1 MKDDLAQIS
10 QSDLIVGVLATIQ
23 EKSKDD
29 VSVAK
34 IYIDICDG
42 DWVAGAIL
50 DELIFWTIPKKG
62 TRKTKLRVWKNG
74 KLWLVCSRSEWWDR
88 KRIKE
93 RQADRGIAKLIEMK
107 LVEKTISKFSGKPQM
122 HLRIIPKTFFE
133 LYMKAIKDEM
143 VDFYEDDIQ
152 LELEDL
158 YEMMRWSDSPNG
170 ELPPSDSPN
179 GDSDSP
185 NGEIINSPN
194 TSRTVNNPISGEKTA
209 TSIPEPELVEP
220 GSEFDEEKPSRYA
233 KWQHPRTA
241 LEKRIIACIARKK
254 YWNKEDRKDN
264 KLTQLRTIEKSISKL
279 KPGAPIDKQPDY
291 PEEWISACVNW
302 YEKENKTKCIPLKGF
317 LTVVTEKPEWRARI
331 IAEALKGKTIAIG
344 SWGN

>member
-1 MKDDLAQIS
+1 MEGKQFIPLYFDLLDSKLLEGGSWDWRGYALYLKIRRHVWRSSNHKILGAYWKAGWLAAEGYMGTWAKWLGCSRPVVSRLLSEMEDKKILYCSYKSEYAGKPNVYILGKIIFIEGSIKPSEIFFLDHLPQSEIRSDIEFLPPDDSKNPLLPSDLRNMKDFAT
-10 QSDLIVGVLATIQ
+10 VLPQNTTL
-23 EKSKDD
+23 
-29 VSVAK
+29 SVQNMT
-34 IYIDICDG
+34 
-42 DWVAGAIL
+42 L
-50 DELIFWTIPKKG
+50 
-62 TRKTKLRVWKNG
+62 
-74 KLWLVCSRSEWWDR
+74 S
-88 KRIKE
+88 
-93 RQADRGIAKLIEMK
+93 
-107 LVEKTISKFSGKPQM
+107 PQ
-122 HLRIIPKTFFE
+122 
-133 LYMKAIKDEM
+133 
-143 VDFYEDDIQ
+143 
-152 LELEDL
+152 
-158 YEMMRWSDSPNG
+158 
-170 ELPPSDSPN
+170 
-179 GDSDSP
+179 
-185 NGEIINSPN
+185 N
-194 TSRTVNNPISGEKTA
+194 TSNKEVNKEYLILSGEKTA

-302 YEKENKTKCIPLKGF
+302 YENENKTKCIPLKGF